1 VLWSKLILTST
12 LAKSFGSIRV
22 PSVFSTAQAH
32 WKLSVKVGDLVVD
45 VRSSHWWGLVLKVD
59 PYRRAILIVDK
70 EGSVFWE
77 KWAEYGVISES
88 R

>member
-1 VLWSKLILTST
+1 M
-12 LAKSFGSIRV
+12 
-22 PSVFSTAQAH
+22 
-32 WKLSVKVGDLVVD
+32 KVGDLVVD

-59 PYRRAILIVDK
+59 QYRRAILIVDK

>member
-1 VLWSKLILTST
+1 MKI
-12 LAKSFGSIRV
+12 
-22 PSVFSTAQAH
+22 
-32 WKLSVKVGDLVVD
+32 GDLVVD

-59 PYRRAILIVDK
+59 QYRRAILIVDK

-77 KWAEYGVISES
+77 KWAEYGVISEA